1 MRRPFVF
8 WIAFVIRP
16 ASALCAAVLS
26 LTLPLLP
33 PVAMAQTVRPEQV
46 RAHLSFLTS
55 DALQGRKSASR
66 DEAIAA
72 AYVAAQFESFGL
84 SPAPGLSG
92 YVQTGEVVS
101 PQLDGHATLSLG
113 ERTLSEGKDFRL
125 LFASGD
131 AVSGDITAPATPD
144 ALIKGSVAV
153 IPANSPVALSQWLR
167 DARAK
172 GVRLAIAQDGPEAA
186 KLMEAIGGKTLTPTY
201 LAESAPSRPRPD
213 VALVSPE
220 ILAALTPGTTVKLSV
235 TRTDTAKAVTSNAI
249 GYLKGSDPTA
259 GTILITAHLD
269 HLGMQNGVIMP
280 GANDDASGVAAVLE
294 LARALTA
301 GEGPKRS
308 VLFVCYGAE
317 EAGLLGSAYFGAH
330 PPVPLKDIIANLE
343 IEMIGAQDP
352 KLPKGTMMI
361 TGWERSNFADAL
373 KSKGALIA
381 KDPYPEQHFFER
393 SDNYSL
399 ALQGIVA
406 HTVSGWATVPTYHS
420 DKDTLANIDLPYMTA
435 AIQSL
440 VEPVRWLVSGDFQP
454 QWTVGGKPEK

>member
-1 MRRPFVF
+1 M
-8 WIAFVIRP
+8 IKP

-26 LTLPLLP
+26 FALPLFL
-33 PVAMAQTVRPEQV
+33 PVAQAHTVRPEQV
-46 RAHLSFLTS
+46 RAHLSFLTA

-84 SPAPGLSG
+84 TPAPGMSS
-92 YVQTGEVVS
+92 YVQAGEVVS
-101 PQLDGHATLSLG
+101 PQLDGHATLSVG
-113 ERTLSEGKDFRL
+113 ERILSEGKDFRL
-125 LFASGD
+125 LFASGNSVGGE
-131 AVSGDITAPATPD
+131 AIVSASPD
-144 ALIKGSVAV
+144 ALTKGSVAV
-153 IPANSPVALSQWLR
+153 LPAGSKVALTQWLR

-172 GVRLAIAQDGPEAA
+172 GVKLILAQDGPEAT
-186 KLMEAIGGKTLTPTY
+186 KLLESLGGQPLMPTY
-201 LAESAPSRPRPD
+201 LAESAPPRPRPD
-213 VALVSPE
+213 VA
-220 ILAALTPGTTVKLSV
+220 ILSAEAFAALKPGAAVNLKV
-235 TRTDTAKAVTSNAI
+235 TRTDTAKAFTYNAI
-249 GYLKGSDPTA
+249 GYLKGSDPAA

-269 HLGMQNGVIMP
+269 HLGVRNGVIMP

-294 LARALTA
+294 LARALTT
-301 GEGPKRS
+301 GERPKRS

-330 PPVPLKDIIANLE
+330 PPVPLKDIVANLE

-361 TGWERSNFADAL
+361 TGWERSNFAEAL
-373 KSKGALIA
+373 KSRGALIA

-406 HTVSGWATVPTYHS
+406 HTVSGWATIPTYHS
-420 DKDTLANIDLPYMTA
+420 PEDTLANIDLPYMTA

-454 QWTVGGKPEK
+454 QWSAGGKPEK